1 VYLLDTNVISELRK
15 AASGR
20 SHPAVVAWA
29 RSVPTVRQFVSVVT
43 LLELELGVLRVERRD
58 ARQGALLRGWLDD
71 RVVPA
76 FADRTLTVDAAVAR
90 RCVRLHVPD
99 RRPGHDALLAATAL
113 VHDLTLVTRNRA
125 DFEGTG
131 APVLDPWA
139 G

>member
-1 VYLLDTNVISELRK
+1 MYLLDTNVVSELRK
-15 AASGR
+15 AANGR
-20 SHPAVVAWA
+20 AHPAVVAWA
-29 RSVPTVRQFVSVVT
+29 RSVPAVRQFVSVVT

-90 RCVRLHVPD
+90 RCARLHVPN

-113 VHDLTLVTRNRA
+113 VHDLTLVTRNLA